1 MLKLIQ
7 EARILIGDSWKDN
20 PEYARGICELL
31 ANIYPIEDVDVQDR
45 VVQILDIINNEIEI
59 YPRVCS
65 VTGEGMYEGFV
76 IGDGNEYVKYEED
89 LFPLLKPY
97 YTTLEEAATD
107 EAYYW
112 TEWMEEEEEM
122 YDINGNLIMWDDE

>member
-31 ANIYPIEDVDVQDR
+31 ANIYPMEDVDVQDR
-45 VVQILDIINNEIEI
+45 VVQILDIINNEIEM

-65 VTGEGMYEGFV
+65 VTGEGMYEGFA
-76 IGDGNEYVKYEED
+76 IGDGNEYAKYEKDALE
-89 LFPLLKPY
+89 LLKPY
-97 YTTLEEAATD
+97 YNSLEEAYDHGAC
-107 EAYYW
+107 YW
-112 TEWMEEEEEM
+112 TEWTEEEEEM
-122 YDINGNLIMWDDE
+122 YDVNGNLIMWDNE

>member
-31 ANIYPIEDVDVQDR
+31 ANIYPMEDMDTQDR
-45 VVQILDIINNEIEI
+45 VVQILDIINNEMEM

-65 VTGEGMYEGFV
+65 VTGRGMNEGYV
-76 IGDGNEYVKYEED
+76 IGDCEYVKDHENVLD
-89 LFPLLKPY
+89 LLRPNY
-97 YTTLEEAATD
+97 ASID
-107 EAYYW
+107 EAYHDDVCYW
-112 TEWMEEEEEM
+112 TEWTEEEEEM
-122 YDINGNLIMWDDE
+122 YDINGNLIMWE